1 MLKQKKKFCK
11 SCGNECFLYSR
22 GRCKICASKEDAKP
36 LKKSFKPINKITERQ
51 KEKNVIKKELTTQQF
66 EMFREIYKEHP
77 TKRCYECNCKV
88 DGASS
93 VQFHHILFKSTYPQ
107 YRLEKWN
114 IVLLCETHHNQVHT
128 DVTKTPKVNALTK
141 EIKEKHGIN

>member
-1 MLKQKKKFCK
+1 MAKTCSIEGCNYPIWSKNLCK
-11 SCGNECFLYSR
+11 SHAP
-22 GRCKICASKEDAKP
+22 KKP
-36 LKKSFKPINKITERQ
+36 LKKSFKPITKITEKQ
-51 KEKNVIKKELTTQQF
+51 KEKNVIKKGLTIQQF

-93 VQFHHILFKSTYPQ
+93 VQFHHILFKSAYPQ

-141 EIKEKHGIN
+141 EIKQKHGIN

>member
-1 MLKQKKKFCK
+1 MAKTCSIEGCNYPVWSKNLCK
-11 SCGNECFLYSR
+11 SHAP
-22 GRCKICASKEDAKP
+22 KKP

-51 KEKNVIKKELTTQQF
+51 KEKNVVKKELTIQQF

-93 VQFHHILFKSTYPQ
+93 VQFHHILFKSAYPQ

-128 DVTKTPKVNALTK
+128 DVTKTPKVNALTR
-141 EIKEKHGIN
+141 EIKQKHGIN

>member
-1 MLKQKKKFCK
+1 
-11 SCGNECFLYSR
+11 
-22 GRCKICASKEDAKP
+22 
-36 LKKSFKPINKITERQ
+36 
-51 KEKNVIKKELTTQQF
+51 
-66 EMFREIYKEHP
+66 MFREIYKEHP

-128 DVTKTPKVNALTK
+128 DITKTPKVNALSK
-141 EIKEKHGIN
+141 EIKQKHGIN

>member
-1 MLKQKKKFCK
+1 MAKTCSIEGCNYPVWSKGLCK
-11 SCGNECFLYSR
+11 SHAP
-22 GRCKICASKEDAKP
+22 KKP
-36 LKKSFKPINKITERQ
+36 LKKSFKLINKITERQ
-51 KEKNVIKKELTTQQF
+51 KEKNVIKKELTIQQF

-93 VQFHHILFKSTYPQ
+93 VQFHHILFKSAYPQ

>member
-1 MLKQKKKFCK
+1 MAKTCSIEGCNYPCWSKGLCK
-11 SCGNECFLYSR
+11 SHSP
-22 GRCKICASKEDAKP
+22 KKP

-93 VQFHHILFKSTYPQ
+93 VQFHHILFKSAYPQ

-141 EIKEKHGIN
+141 EIKQKHGIN

>member
-1 MLKQKKKFCK
+1 MAKTCSIEGCNYPCWSKGLCK
-11 SCGNECFLYSR
+11 SHAP
-22 GRCKICASKEDAKP
+22 KKP
-36 LKKSFKPINKITERQ
+36 LKKSFKPINKITEKQ
-51 KEKNVIKKELTTQQF
+51 KEKNVIKKELTIQQF

-93 VQFHHILFKSTYPQ
+93 VQFHHILFKSAYPQ

>member
-1 MLKQKKKFCK
+1 MAKTCSIEGCNYPVWSKNLCK
-11 SCGNECFLYSR
+11 SHAP
-22 GRCKICASKEDAKP
+22 KKP
-36 LKKSFKPINKITERQ
+36 LKKSFKPINKITEKQ
-51 KEKNVIKKELTTQQF
+51 KEKNVIKKGLTIQQF

-93 VQFHHILFKSTYPQ
+93 VQFHHILFKSAYPQ

-141 EIKEKHGIN
+141 EIKQKHGIN

>member
-1 MLKQKKKFCK
+1 MAKTCSIEGCNYPCWSKGLCK
-11 SCGNECFLYSR
+11 SHAP
-22 GRCKICASKEDAKP
+22 KKP
-36 LKKSFKPINKITERQ
+36 LKKSFKLINKITERQ
-51 KEKNVIKKELTTQQF
+51 KEKNVIKKELTIQQF

-93 VQFHHILFKSTYPQ
+93 VQFHHILFKSAYPQ

-141 EIKEKHGIN
+141 EIKQKHGIN

>member
-1 MLKQKKKFCK
+1 MAKTCSIEGCNYPCWSKGLCK
-11 SCGNECFLYSR
+11 SHSP
-22 GRCKICASKEDAKP
+22 KKP
-36 LKKSFKPINKITERQ
+36 LKKSFKLINKITERQ
-51 KEKNVIKKELTTQQF
+51 KEKNVIKKELTIQQF

-93 VQFHHILFKSTYPQ
+93 VQFHHILFKSAYPQ

>member
-1 MLKQKKKFCK
+1 MAKTCSIEGCNYPCWSKGLCK
-11 SCGNECFLYSR
+11 SHAP
-22 GRCKICASKEDAKP
+22 KKP

-51 KEKNVIKKELTTQQF
+51 KEKNVIKKELTIQQF

-128 DVTKTPKVNALTK
+128 DITKTPKVNALSK
-141 EIKEKHGIN
+141 EIKQKHGIN

>member
-1 MLKQKKKFCK
+1 MAKTCSIEGCNYPCWSKGLCK
-11 SCGNECFLYSR
+11 SHAP
-22 GRCKICASKEDAKP
+22 KKP
-36 LKKSFKPINKITERQ
+36 LKKSFKPVNKITERQ
-51 KEKNVIKKELTTQQF
+51 KEKNVIKKELTIQQF
-66 EMFREIYKEHP
+66 EMFKEIYKEHP

-93 VQFHHILFKSTYPQ
+93 VQFHHILFKSAYPQ

>member
-1 MLKQKKKFCK
+1 MAKTCSIEGCNYPIWSKNLCK
-11 SCGNECFLYSR
+11 SHAP
-22 GRCKICASKEDAKP
+22 KKP
-36 LKKSFKPINKITERQ
+36 LKKSFKPINKITEKQ
-51 KEKNVIKKELTTQQF
+51 KEKNVIKKELTIQQF

-93 VQFHHILFKSTYPQ
+93 VQFHHILFKSAYPQ

>member
-1 MLKQKKKFCK
+1 MAKTCSIEGCNYPVWSKNLCK
-11 SCGNECFLYSR
+11 SHAP
-22 GRCKICASKEDAKP
+22 KKP

-51 KEKNVIKKELTTQQF
+51 KEKNVVKKELTIQQF

-93 VQFHHILFKSTYPQ
+93 VQFHHILFKSAYPQ

>member
-1 MLKQKKKFCK
+1 MAKTCSIEGCNYPCWSKGLCK
-11 SCGNECFLYSR
+11 SHAP
-22 GRCKICASKEDAKP
+22 KKP
-36 LKKSFKPINKITERQ
+36 LKKSFKPINKITEKQ

-93 VQFHHILFKSTYPQ
+93 VQFHHILFKSAYPQ

-141 EIKEKHGIN
+141 EIKQKHGIN

>member
-1 MLKQKKKFCK
+1 MAKTCSIEGCNYPIWSKNLCK
-11 SCGNECFLYSR
+11 SHAP
-22 GRCKICASKEDAKP
+22 KKP
-36 LKKSFKPINKITERQ
+36 LKKSFKPINKITSKQ
-51 KEKNVIKKELTTQQF
+51 KEKNVIKKELTIQQF

-93 VQFHHILFKSTYPQ
+93 VQFHHILFKSAYPQ

-141 EIKEKHGIN
+141 EIKQKHGIN